1 MQLMIAA
8 APELR
13 QTACAARLPVAN
25 AAYRLEG
32 GYLCALPMP
41 RSLQGGALLLTGW
54 DGVWRDTAAQG
65 ILRECRARQYG
76 AVIVPFP
83 DPSLVQALAPPLY
96 RAGLAL
102 WVHENCAHAAPGGR
116 VLVCTALSGGD
127 MEERLTR
134 CCRAFGADRIVLDLQ
149 RLRMDFR
156 LPARSGQGKPL
167 SGEALDQL
175 MAREAPAVFFSQDL
189 CARYFT
195 YTEKGETH
203 FVLFD
208 DADTLNQKVKTGA
221 KMGFAAAFFM
231 WPEVRDIAGKL
242 GLR

>member
-41 RSLQGGALLLTGW
+41 RSVQGGALLLTGW

-83 DPSLVQALAPPLY
+83 DPSLVQMLAPPLY

-102 WVHENCAHAAPGGR
+102 WVHEHCAHDAPGGR

-149 RLRMDFR
+149 RLRMDFPLPCPTGEGTPLTGEQLAR
-156 LPARSGQGKPL
+156 LRCGQQVFY
-167 SGEALDQL
+167 SGELGT
-175 MAREAPAVFFSQDL
+175 
-189 CARYFT
+189 RYFT
-195 YTEKGETH
+195 YRRGGETR
-203 FVLFD
+203 FVLLD
-208 DADTLNQKVKTGA
+208 DGETLRRK
-221 KMGFAAAFFM
+221 AALGEQLGIRRSLLTL
-231 WPEVRDIAGKL
+231 PECTDIL
-242 GLR
+242 HDVIR

>member
-83 DPSLVQALAPPLY
+83 DPSLVQTLAPPLY
-96 RAGLAL
+96 RA
-102 WVHENCAHAAPGGR
+102 GR

-149 RLRMDFR
+149 RLRMDFP
-156 LPARSGQGKPL
+156 LPCP
-167 SGEALDQL
+167 SGEGVYLTGEQL
-175 MAREAPAVFFSQDL
+175 AQRQRGRAVFYSRTL
-189 CARYFT
+189 GARYFT
-195 YTEKGETH
+195 YRSGSGTR

-208 DADTLNQKVKTGA
+208 DGDTLRRKIALGRQLGITRGLLA
-221 KMGFAAAFFM
+221 L
-231 WPEVRDIAGKL
+231 PECGDILDEVIRKEP
-242 GLR
+242 